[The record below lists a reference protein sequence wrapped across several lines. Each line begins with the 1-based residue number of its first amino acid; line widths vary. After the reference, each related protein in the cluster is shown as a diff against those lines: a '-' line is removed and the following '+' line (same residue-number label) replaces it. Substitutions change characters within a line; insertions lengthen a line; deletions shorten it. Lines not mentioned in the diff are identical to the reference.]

1 MRCLQRHR
9 RRPCGRRLRHAAV
22 VGCRQGHH
30 HHRRVGKR
38 GKAASAAARVHR
50 RTGVA
55 MRLLRSRH
63 FDERRGTFDAKSEAH
78 RRRGESRAGP
88 QPLPLRLAQPHGAGG
103 AARRGRDGS
112 PMTTPAPSPS
122 APKLPVSL
130 AANPVLSSWI
140 RFSPEGQVVVS
151 PGKVE
156 IGQGIVTALAQIAAD
171 ELDVD
176 IGRVQMV
183 RASTTASPN
192 EGVTSGS
199 LSVQQ
204 SGRAIRQVCA
214 EVRQIFLKL
223 ASDRLG
229 VGIDAL
235 EIDDGTIAGPGNVQT
250 SYWELSDDVSLDRDA
265 TPGAVPKL
273 STQRTVAG
281 NSVQRL
287 DIPDKV
293 FAHPRFIHDSAL
305 PGMLHGRVLRSELSA
320 AKLVDMPEDRARAI
334 PGLVAIV
341 RDGNF
346 AGVVSETED
355 GAEAALKA
363 LRKSAAWSA
372 SESLP
377 DEDRLAEWLK
387 AQPAESTVID
397 KKTASPSGEKKR
409 TIRRQYTRPYI
420 AHASIAPSCA
430 MAQWTGE
437 RVHVWSHSQ
446 GVYFLRADVALVL
459 KLPLENITVE
469 HMEGA
474 GCYGHN
480 AADDVALDAVLLAKA
495 AGGRP
500 VRVQWS
506 REDEMSHAPFGAAM
520 AIEIE
525 ADLDAQGEIVG
536 WRHSIWGNGHT
547 ARPGRAV
554 QPALLAATELAS
566 PFPRMISTNPPQAN
580 GGGGD
585 RNSIPLYD
593 FPSWT
598 IESHRL
604 TTMPIR
610 TSALRTLGA
619 QGNVFAIESFL
630 DELATERGEDPVAFR
645 LRHLS
650 DERARDVIKSVARRA
665 NWKPDQQTG
674 VGHGLGFARY
684 KNTGAYCAVV
694 AEIEGTEDIRV
705 KRLTIAV
712 DVGETINPD
721 GVINQIEGG
730 AIQATSWVLKER
742 VRFDRQRITSNTWT
756 SYPIL
761 RFSEVP
767 EVQVEIIQ
775 RPDSEPVG
783 AGEAAHGPVTAA
795 IANAVFDA
803 LGVRVRNLPIT
814 RDSLIAA
821 MELSS

>member
-1 MRCLQRHR
+1 M
-9 RRPCGRRLRHAAV
+9 
-22 VGCRQGHH
+22 
-30 HHRRVGKR
+30 
-38 GKAASAAARVHR
+38 
-50 RTGVA
+50 
-55 MRLLRSRH
+55 
-63 FDERRGTFDAKSEAH
+63 
-78 RRRGESRAGP
+78 
-88 QPLPLRLAQPHGAGG
+88 
-103 AARRGRDGS
+103 
-112 PMTTPAPSPS
+112 
-122 APKLPVSL
+122 
-130 AANPVLSSWI
+130 
-140 RFSPEGQVVVS
+140 VS

-176 IGRVQMV
+176 IGRVQMI
-183 RASTTASPN
+183 RASTAGSPN

-204 SGRAIRQVCA
+204 SGRAIRYACA
-214 EVRQIFLKL
+214 EIRQIFLTA
-223 ASDRLG
+223 ASDQFG

-235 EIDDGTIAGPGNVQT
+235 DIKDGTISGPGNISA
-250 SYWELSDDVSLDRDA
+250 SYWELADKISLDREA
-265 TPGAVPKL
+265 TPGASPKP
-273 STQRTVAG
+273 STRRMLAG

-293 FAHPRFIHDSAL
+293 FARPRFIHDSAL

-320 AKLVDMPEDRARAI
+320 ARLTGMKEDAARAI

-355 GAEAALKA
+355 GAEAALQA
-363 LRKSAAWSA
+363 LRKGADWTAG
-372 SESLP
+372 ETFP
-377 DEDRLAEWLK
+377 DENGLAKWLK
-387 AQPAESTVID
+387 AQPSELTVID
-397 KKTASPSGEKKR
+397 QKTASGRSEKTR
-409 TIRRQYTRPYI
+409 TIRRQYARPYI

-430 MAQWTGE
+430 MAQWRGD
-437 RVHVWSHSQ
+437 RVHVWTHSQ
-446 GVYFLRADVALVL
+446 GVYFLRADLALVL

-495 AGGRP
+495 AGGRS
-500 VRVQWS
+500 VRVLWS
-506 REDEMSHAPFGAAM
+506 RADELSHAPFGAAM

-525 ADLDAQGEIVG
+525 ADLDAQSEIVD

-547 ARPGRAV
+547 ARPGRAA
-554 QPALLAATELAS
+554 QPALLAASELEN
-566 PFPRMISTNPPQAN
+566 PFPRYIATNPPQAN
-580 GGGGD
+580 GGGAD
-585 RNSIPLYD
+585 RNSVPLYD
-593 FPSWT
+593 FPSWQ
-598 IESHRL
+598 IDCHRL
-604 TTMPIR
+604 LTMPIR

-619 QGNVFAIESFL
+619 QGNVFAIESFI
-630 DELATERGEDPVAFR
+630 DELAAERSEDPVAFR

-650 DERARDVIKSVARRA
+650 DERAKDVIRAVAKRA
-665 NWKPDQQTG
+665 RWKPDKQTG
-674 VGHGLGFARY
+674 RGYGIGFARY

-694 AEIEGTEDIRV
+694 AEVEGAEDIGVR
-705 KRLTIAV
+705 RLTIAV
-712 DVGETINPD
+712 DVGEAINPD

-742 VRFDRQRITSNTWT
+742 VRFDARRITSNSWT
-756 SYPIL
+756 DYPIL

-767 EVQVEIIQ
+767 EVDVELVL
-775 RPDSEPVG
+775 RPDSDPLG

-795 IANAVFDA
+795 IANAVYDA
-803 LGVRVRNLPIT
+803 LELRIRNLPIT

>member
-1 MRCLQRHR
+1 VTK
-9 RRPCGRRLRHAAV
+9 P
-22 VGCRQGHH
+22 
-30 HHRRVGKR
+30 
-38 GKAASAAARVHR
+38 AS
-50 RTGVA
+50 
-55 MRLLRSRH
+55 
-63 FDERRGTFDAKSEAH
+63 
-78 RRRGESRAGP
+78 
-88 QPLPLRLAQPHGAGG
+88 
-103 AARRGRDGS
+103 
-112 PMTTPAPSPS
+112 SPS

-130 AANPVLSSWI
+130 AANPVLSSWV
-140 RFSPEGQVVVS
+140 RFSADGHVTVS

-183 RASTTASPN
+183 RATTAGSPN

-204 SGRAIRQVCA
+204 SGRAIRQACA
-214 EVRQIFLKL
+214 EIRQIFLGV
-223 ASDRLG
+223 AADRLG
-229 VGIDAL
+229 VDIDAL
-235 EIDDGTIAGPGNVQT
+235 EIKDGTIAGPGNIRT
-250 SYWELSDDVSLDRDA
+250 SYWELAGDVSLDREA
-265 TPGAVPKL
+265 MPGAVPKR
-273 STQRTVAG
+273 STQRTLAG
-281 NSVQRL
+281 NSVQRV

-293 FAHPRFIHDSAL
+293 FAHRRFIHDQPL

-320 AKLVDMPEDRARAI
+320 ARLVDLPEDGARAI
-334 PGLVAIV
+334 AGLVAIV

-363 LRKSAAWSA
+363 LRKSATWSA
-372 SESLP
+372 GATLP
-377 DEDRLAEWLK
+377 DESALADWLK
-387 AQPAESTVID
+387 AQPAEHVIID
-397 KKTASPSGEKKR
+397 NKTASGTVAKTR
-409 TIRRQYTRPYI
+409 TMRRQYSRPYL

-430 MAQWTGE
+430 MAQWTQD
-437 RVHVWSHSQ
+437 RVRVWTHSQ
-446 GVYFLRADVALVL
+446 GVYFLRADLALVL

-480 AADDVALDAVLLAKA
+480 GADDVALDAVLLAKA

-506 REDEMSHAPFGAAM
+506 RQDEMSQAPFGAAM

-525 ADLDAQGEIVG
+525 ADLDAQGEIID
-536 WRHSIWGNGHT
+536 WRHSIWSNGHT
-547 ARPGRAV
+547 ARPGRAA
-554 QPALLAATELAS
+554 QPALLAATELAN
-566 PFPRMISTNPPQAN
+566 PHPRYIATNPPQAN
-580 GGGGD
+580 GGGAD
-585 RNSIPLYD
+585 RNSIPHYD
-593 FPSWT
+593 FPSWR
-598 IESHRL
+598 IECHRL
-604 TTMPIR
+604 LTMPIR

-650 DERARDVIKSVARRA
+650 DRRAQDVIRAAARRA
-665 NWKPDQQTG
+665 NWKPDKRTG
-674 VGHGLGFARY
+674 VGYGLGFARY

-694 AEIEGTEDIRV
+694 AEVEGAEDISV
-705 KRLTIAV
+705 KRLTIAI
-712 DVGETINPD
+712 DVGEAINPD
-721 GVINQIEGG
+721 GVVNQIEGG

-742 VRFDRQRITSNTWT
+742 VRFDKERITSNTW
-756 SYPIL
+756 SAYPIL

-767 EVQVEIIQ
+767 EVQVELIA
-775 RPDSEPVG
+775 RPDMEPLG

-814 RDSLIAA
+814 RDGLIAA
-821 MELSS
+821 MELAT

>member
-1 MRCLQRHR
+1 MI
-9 RRPCGRRLRHAAV
+9 
-22 VGCRQGHH
+22 
-30 HHRRVGKR
+30 K
-38 GKAASAAARVHR
+38 
-50 RTGVA
+50 
-55 MRLLRSRH
+55 
-63 FDERRGTFDAKSEAH
+63 
-78 RRRGESRAGP
+78 
-88 QPLPLRLAQPHGAGG
+88 
-103 AARRGRDGS
+103 
-112 PMTTPAPSPS
+112 PAPSPP

-140 RFSPEGQVVVS
+140 RFSSQGHVMVS

-176 IGRVQMV
+176 ISRVQMV
-183 RASTTASPN
+183 RASTTGSPN

-204 SGRAIRQVCA
+204 SGRAIRHACA
-214 EVRQIFLKL
+214 EIRQIFLEF

-229 VGIDAL
+229 VAVGAL
-235 EIDDGTIAGPGNVQT
+235 DISDGTISGPGNVQT
-250 SYWELSDDVSLDRDA
+250 SYWELADDVALDREA

-273 STQRTVAG
+273 STQRRLAG
-281 NSVQRL
+281 HSIPRL
-287 DIPDKV
+287 DVPDKV
-293 FAHPRFIHDSAL
+293 FAHRRFIHDSPL
-305 PGMLHGRVLRSELSA
+305 PDMLHGRVLRSEMSG
-320 AKLVDMPEDRARAI
+320 AKLTHLAEDGARAVA
-334 PGLVAIV
+334 GLIAVV

-346 AGVVSETED
+346 AGVVCETEA
-355 GAEAALKA
+355 GAEIALGA
-363 LRKSAAWSA
+363 LRKGAAWS
-372 SESLP
+372 SGEPLP
-377 DEDRLAEWLK
+377 DEYRLAEWLK
-387 AQPAESTVID
+387 AQPAESSIID
-397 KKTASPSGEKKR
+397 SKTAPDKVEKTR
-409 TIRRQYTRPYI
+409 TIRRQYARPYL
-420 AHASIAPSCA
+420 AHGSIAPSCA
-430 MAQWTGE
+430 MAQWSGD
-437 RVHVWSHSQ
+437 RVRVWTHSQ
-446 GVYFLRADVALVL
+446 GVYFLRSDLALVL
-459 KLPLENITVE
+459 KLPIENITVE

-506 REDEMSHAPFGAAM
+506 RADEMSHAPFGAAM
-520 AIEIE
+520 SIEIE
-525 ADLDAQGEIVG
+525 ADLDAQGEIVD

-547 ARPGRAV
+547 ARPGRAT
-554 QPALLAATELAS
+554 QPALLAATELAN
-566 PFPRMISTNPPQAN
+566 PFPRMISTNPAQAN
-580 GGGGD
+580 GGGAD

-593 FPSWT
+593 FPSWK
-598 IESHRL
+598 IECHRL
-604 TTMPIR
+604 LTMPIR

-630 DELATERGEDPVAFR
+630 DELAAERGEDPVDFR

-650 DERARDVIKSVARRA
+650 DPRAQDVIRSVAKRT
-665 NWKPDQQTG
+665 NWKPKQQAG
-674 VGHGLGFARY
+674 RGYGLGFARY

-694 AEIEGTEDIRV
+694 AEIEGAEDISV

-712 DVGETINPD
+712 DVGEAINPD

-730 AIQATSWVLKER
+730 AIQATSWVLKEQ
-742 VRFDRQRITSNTWT
+742 VRFDHERITSNAWT
-756 SYPIL
+756 AYPIL

-767 EVQVEIIQ
+767 EVQVEVIA
-775 RPDSEPVG
+775 RPDIEPVG

-821 MELSS
+821 MELTS

>member
-1 MRCLQRHR
+1 
-9 RRPCGRRLRHAAV
+9 
-22 VGCRQGHH
+22 
-30 HHRRVGKR
+30 
-38 GKAASAAARVHR
+38 
-50 RTGVA
+50 
-55 MRLLRSRH
+55 
-63 FDERRGTFDAKSEAH
+63 
-78 RRRGESRAGP
+78 
-88 QPLPLRLAQPHGAGG
+88 
-103 AARRGRDGS
+103 
-112 PMTTPAPSPS
+112 MTNPAPSS

-140 RFSPEGQVVVS
+140 RFAPEGQVMVS

-183 RASTTASPN
+183 RASTAGSPN

-204 SGRAIRQVCA
+204 SGRAIRHACA
-214 EVRQIFLKL
+214 EIRQIFLAA
-223 ASDRLG
+223 ASDQLG
-229 VGIDAL
+229 VGTDAL
-235 EIDDGTIAGPGNVQT
+235 DIRDGTISGPGNIRT
-250 SYWELSDDVSLDRDA
+250 SYWELADKISLDRHA
-265 TPGAVPKL
+265 TPGAVPKQ
-273 STQRTVAG
+273 SAKRTLAG

-293 FAHPRFIHDSAL
+293 FAQPRFIHDSAL
-305 PGMLHGRVLRSELSA
+305 PGMLHGRVLRSEMPA
-320 AKLVDMPEDRARAI
+320 AKLTAMKEDAARSVA
-334 PGLVAIV
+334 GLVAIV

-363 LRKSAAWSA
+363 LRKGAAWA
-372 SESLP
+372 AGETLP
-377 DEDRLAEWLK
+377 DENGLAEWLK
-387 AQPAESTVID
+387 AQPSEPTVID
-397 KKTASPSGEKKR
+397 SRTASAPGEKKR

-430 MAQWTGE
+430 MAQWSGD

-446 GVYFLRADVALVL
+446 GVYFLRADLALVL

-500 VRVQWS
+500 VRVLWS
-506 REDEMSHAPFGAAM
+506 RADELSHAPFGAAM
-520 AIEIE
+520 AIEIK
-525 ADLDAQGEIVG
+525 ADLDAQGEIVD
-536 WRHSIWGNGHT
+536 WRHSVWGNGHT
-547 ARPGRAV
+547 ARPGRAA
-554 QPALLAATELAS
+554 QPALLAATELAD
-566 PFPRMISTNPPQAN
+566 PFPRYIATNPPQAN
-580 GGGGD
+580 GGGAD
-585 RNSIPLYD
+585 RNSVPLYD
-593 FPSWT
+593 FPSWR
-598 IESHRL
+598 IECHRL
-604 TTMPIR
+604 LTMPIR

-630 DELATERGEDPVAFR
+630 DELAAERGEDPVAFR
-645 LRHLS
+645 LRHLR
-650 DERARDVIKSVARRA
+650 DTRAQDVIRSVARRA
-665 NWKPDQQTG
+665 GWKPDKQAG
-674 VGHGLGFARY
+674 RGYGMGFARY

-694 AEIEGTEDIRV
+694 AEVEGAEDINVR
-705 KRLTIAV
+705 RLTIAV
-712 DVGETINPD
+712 DVGEAINPD
-721 GVINQIEGG
+721 GVVNQIEGG

-742 VRFDRQRITSNTWT
+742 VRFDDKHITSNSWT
-756 SYPIL
+756 EYPIL

-767 EVQVEIIQ
+767 EVDVELIQ
-775 RPDSEPVG
+775 RPDSEPLG

-803 LGVRVRNLPIT
+803 LELRVRNLPIT

-821 MELSS
+821 MELTS